1 MLFVAFTVINEYGKG
16 GTVPISTVF
25 CPPYMLLVKGSYE
38 RGLLE
43 RFD

>member
-1 MLFVAFTVINEYGKG
+1 MLSVAFTVINKYGKC
-16 GTVPISTVF
+16 GTVQISTVF
-25 CPPYMLLVKGSYE
+25 CPPYMLLVEGSYE